1 MCLFVAA
8 PFPVFRMTDVRENCR
23 RILERIRAA
32 AARSGR
38 AADAIK
44 LIAVTKT
51 VPAGRIREAV
61 EAGIVHIGENRL
73 QEALPKR
80 TELRDLPLT
89 WHFIGHLQTNK
100 AKKVVENF
108 DCVQCVDRPELA
120 EKLNQAART
129 PLPVLIEV
137 NVGGES
143 SKSGIDPSGLQAFV
157 ESFGGHARLRLRG
170 LMAIPPFS
178 ENPEEV
184 RPYFRKL
191 RELSDRFG
199 LSEVSMGMSHDFEVA
214 VEEGAT
220 MVRIGTSLFGERQ

>member
-1 MCLFVAA
+1 
-8 PFPVFRMTDVRENCR
+8 MTDVHENCR
-23 RILERIRAA
+23 RVLERIQRAA
-32 AARSGR
+32 VRSGR
-38 AADAIK
+38 APDAIK

-51 VPAGRIREAV
+51 VPAGRIRQAV

-80 TELRDLPLT
+80 TELGDLALT

-100 AKKVVENF
+100 ARRVVENF
-108 DCVQCVDRPELA
+108 DWIQCVDRPELA
-120 EKLNQAART
+120 EKLNQAAGK

-143 SKSGIDPSGLQAFV
+143 SKSGIDPGGLQAFV
-157 ESFGGHARLRLRG
+157 ESFGSHERLRLRG

-178 ENPEEV
+178 ENPEDV

-220 MVRIGTSLFGERQ
+220 MVRIGTSLFGERK